1 MAAFINK
8 FKETGDSRYI
18 YENKLDKGCFQHDI
32 AYGDFEDLS
41 RRTVADKVLHDKP
54 FNIAKNPNMLDIN
67 VVLLQWLINLV
78 IKTSAGTVK
87 NKIISNKELA
97 EELHKQVNKKIE
109 KRKAHP
115 SFTDNIWGADLAD
128 MQLRS
133 KFNKGFRFL
142 LCY

>member
-1 MAAFINK
+1 M
-8 FKETGDSRYI
+8 
-18 YENKLDKGCFQHDI
+18 
-32 AYGDFEDLS
+32 
-41 RRTVADKVLHDKP
+41 
-54 FNIAKNPNMLDIN
+54 
-67 VVLLQWLINLV
+67 VLLQWLINLV

>member
-32 AYGDFEDLS
+32 AYGDFEDLILLK
-41 RRTVADKVLHDKP
+41 TQ
-54 FNIAKNPNMLDIN
+54 NMLDIN

-78 IKTSAGTVK
+78 IKTSAGTIK

-128 MQLRS
+128 MRLRS